1 MPIEDTQASFW
12 LLSGQKEPQLPKT
25 LFINWSYHNLL
36 LLILNISFQVQAC
49 VKSLI
54 SKQFLGL
61 TLPLTFCILSLARL
75 LLFLFHVV
83 WNWWCHKWHK
93 GHGSIWAVTGV
104 KGVNGLKMKSWEWV
118 SEKSNQTLVY
128 APLDSDHLSE
138 TATSLN
144 VVKALFSV
152 K

>member
-1 MPIEDTQASFW
+1 MPIEGTQASYW
-12 LLSGQKEPQLPKT
+12 LLSGQKEPQLP
-25 LFINWSYHNLL
+25 INWSYHNLL

-49 VKSLI
+49 VKCLI
-54 SKQFLGL
+54 SRQFVGL
-61 TLPLTFCILSLARL
+61 TLPLTFGILSLARP

-83 WNWWCHKWHK
+83 WNWWCHKSHK
-93 GHGSIWAVTGV
+93 GHGLIWAVTGV

-118 SEKSNQTLVY
+118 SEKSNQSLVY